1 MKNTFMKIGMII
13 LTTLMVVGSII
24 LMMVGIVCIRIST
37 NLLGMIIGMGVNIT
51 SVGALIMSIIQM
63 KDVIQDMPSRIT
75 VTN

>member
-1 MKNTFMKIGMII
+1 MIKAIAIGA
-13 LTTLMVVGSII
+13 GSIT

-63 KDVIQDMPSRIT
+63 KDVIQDKH
-75 VTN
+75 VTATN

>member
-13 LTTLMVVGSII
+13 LTSLMIAGSIT

-37 NLLGMIIGMGVNIT
+37 NLLGMIIGMGVNVT
-51 SVGALIMSIIQM
+51 SVGAFVMSIIQM
-63 KDVIQDMPSRIT
+63 KDAIQDKHIT